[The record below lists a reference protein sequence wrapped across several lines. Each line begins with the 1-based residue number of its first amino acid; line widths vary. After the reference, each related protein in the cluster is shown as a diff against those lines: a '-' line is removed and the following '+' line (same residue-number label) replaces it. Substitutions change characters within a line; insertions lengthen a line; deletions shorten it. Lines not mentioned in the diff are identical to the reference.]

1 MTVVGLTSEKNG
13 DLVVPLFLAG
23 LGGGRCPSRSLLD
36 FPGPDA
42 TGARPDA
49 LGLAVDDR
57 SDALEVGVPAP
68 VRLIIGVADVVPKD
82 GAFATDFAYSSHRSL
97 HSQRTS
103 PRRPKLTEPQNL
115 Q

>member
-1 MTVVGLTSEKNG
+1 MTLAGLSRRKNG
-13 DLVVPLFLAG
+13 DLVVPIFLAG
-23 LGGGRCPSRSLLD
+23 LGSSRGAAGSFLD

-97 HSQRTS
+97 HSQRM
-103 PRRPKLTEPQNL
+103 PLENL